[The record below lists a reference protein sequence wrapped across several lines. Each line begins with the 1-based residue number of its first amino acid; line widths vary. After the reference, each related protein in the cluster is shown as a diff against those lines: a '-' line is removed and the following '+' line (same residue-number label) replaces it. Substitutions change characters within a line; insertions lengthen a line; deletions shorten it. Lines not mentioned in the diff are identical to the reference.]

1 MAFLTALMMPLLVK
15 VAPAT
20 ISTSALFAA
29 TMASGICSRALP
41 AMLGVS
47 LLETTVTP
55 VMVSPSMVTSTVMG
69 PMKPSAVPVRAPPE
83 EPALSRAFLTALM
96 MPLLVKVAPATIST
110 SALLAAT
117 MAAGICSRALPAMLG
132 VSLLET
138 TVTPVMV
145 SPSMVTSTVMGP
157 MKPSAVPV
165 SGPEAAAL
173 SSTNWLAALTALTT
187 AEEVMVAPVM
197 ESMLLFTAR
206 SPWLFSMSMR
216 KSQSPL
222 ASWPRP

>member
-1 MAFLTALMMPLLVK
+1 
-15 VAPAT
+15 
-20 ISTSALFAA
+20 
-29 TMASGICSRALP
+29 
-41 AMLGVS
+41 
-47 LLETTVTP
+47 
-55 VMVSPSMVTSTVMG
+55 
-69 PMKPSAVPVRAPPE
+69 
-83 EPALSRAFLTALM
+83 
-96 MPLLVKVAPATIST
+96 
-110 SALLAAT
+110 
-117 MAAGICSRALPAMLG
+117 
-132 VSLLET
+132 
-138 TVTPVMV
+138 
-145 SPSMVTSTVMGP
+145 MVTSTVMGP

>member
-1 MAFLTALMMPLLVK
+1 M
-15 VAPAT
+15 
-20 ISTSALFAA
+20 STSGLFAA
-29 TMASGICSRALP
+29 TMAAGMSSRAVPGAL
-41 AMLGVS
+41 S

-55 VMVSPSMVTSTVMG
+55 VMVSPSMVTSTVIG
-69 PMKPSAVPVRAPPE
+69 PTKPLAVPVRAPPA

>member
-29 TMASGICSRALP
+29 TMAS
-41 AMLGVS
+41 
-47 LLETTVTP
+47 
-55 VMVSPSMVTSTVMG
+55 
-69 PMKPSAVPVRAPPE
+69 
-83 EPALSRAFLTALM
+83 
-96 MPLLVKVAPATIST
+96 
-110 SALLAAT
+110 
-117 MAAGICSRALPAMLG
+117 GICSRALPAMLG